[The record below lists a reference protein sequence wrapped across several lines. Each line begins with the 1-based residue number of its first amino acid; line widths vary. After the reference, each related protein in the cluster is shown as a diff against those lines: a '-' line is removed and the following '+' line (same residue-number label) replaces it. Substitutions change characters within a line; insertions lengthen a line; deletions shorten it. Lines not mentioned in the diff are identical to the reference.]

1 MRIVLYNSDGEEIKE
16 MPFGKETNFDSITA
30 SPEALASWLDEH
42 AEFCDEIPCD
52 ECCEYK
58 ECWHQGCDVD
68 FSSNAKRW
76 ISWLKQESD
85 AE

>member
-1 MRIVLYNSDGEEIKE
+1 MTEVERRNYEYCRNVAHGR
-16 MPFGKETNFDSITA
+16 ETNFQRITA

-42 AEFCDEIPCD
+42 AEFCAEIPCD
-52 ECCEYK
+52 ECSVNK

-76 ISWLKQESD
+76 LAWLKRES
-85 AE
+85 E